1 MEKKNGPSEVD
12 VLQQV
17 IVELRT
23 EISVLKEQLEEE
35 KKVSSDLKS
44 LKTQQVSTLTSK
56 LANTVRQREQ
66 AEEELA
72 KVKKEM
78 EELKENLK
86 VQAEEIQVEENQHEI
101 DAYSKLEN
109 STEQCLV
116 EETSEVN
123 KQDNSAE
130 AIDKDIVSSWLEK
143 DESDQDEGF
152 LANRKSSLQLESK
165 SDVLSS
171 EDSFQSC
178 FPEYS
183 PKEELCQSVSLIEVS
198 EASLSS
204 CSELGN
210 DFSKE
215 NSSIQEKTEGL
226 FDQKDLLISSPE
238 IYDTS
243 LISLSLESLEENPK
257 EITEALQGSKKVQ
270 EDLCKVQESPLTVP
284 KAVDVKNVPER
295 RQQISEKPYS
305 SSTLKNKRI
314 RSQSSEEDQESSP
327 PTSSEAVSSGYTS
340 NSTEEK
346 LENLLMDHGMA
357 DDHNAAM
364 FPGNAWND
372 VKEQEVHP
380 KGFLNEDKKDD
391 VTKGTNREQDK
402 KGLDDFMKREQAPG
416 TVLKENCKSS
426 SFKNTENKAEKGV
439 KKRIEG
445 QNDYL
450 PQTISE
456 EVFDLKQ
463 QLKNALKEIDELRL
477 ENKEMKKEIQNLSST
492 SAEEE
497 FLLKTTRFTDRLLRE
512 MREREARVYVPRSF
526 STLEKYG
533 LEREHGYPG
542 LTELSQM
549 RVTRDMNRSA
559 ARKTSFPLK
568 VIGAKLKELTR
579 SVENMATD
587 PGLCEESLPDLSTPD
602 DVGFK
607 QNFPSLNDHF
617 ELEESLL
624 MPTVSSDTLSAQNA
638 PFKHEK
644 PGDVPTSGSYTSLE
658 KLSKERF
665 LAATKNQLQ
674 FTSEKDLARDQP
686 RQSENQAQKDC
697 PWRDNRCQLAE
708 RQTQERSG
716 FESLCD
722 KQWKLHSDTRDY
734 VERYIVRSSD
744 HIAKMRDLTPEE
756 IAFYSKLA

>member
-1 MEKKNGPSEVD
+1 MFVFQSLEKPEDFSNSEKKTGPSELD

-23 EISVLKEQLEEE
+23 EVSVLKEQLEKE
-35 KKVSSDLKS
+35 KKAASDLKS

-56 LANTVRQREQ
+56 LANAVRQREQ
-66 AEEELA
+66 AEEELV

-78 EELKENLK
+78 EELKEGLK
-86 VQAEEIQVEENQHEI
+86 AQAEEIQVKETEESHDEI
-101 DAYSKLEN
+101 DGCSKLEN
-109 STEQCLV
+109 STEICLV

-123 KQDNSAE
+123 KNDNSAKV
-130 AIDKDIVSSWLEK
+130 IDNDIVSSCLEK
-143 DESDQDEGF
+143 DESNQEEGS
-152 LANRKSSLQLESK
+152 LVNRKGSLQLENK

-198 EASLSS
+198 EVSLSS
-204 CSELGN
+204 CSELGD

-215 NSSIQEKTEGL
+215 NSSIQEKLEGL
-226 FDQKDLLISSPE
+226 FDQEDLLISSPE

-270 EDLCKVQESPLTVP
+270 EDLCNVQESPLTVP
-284 KAVDVKNVPER
+284 KAGDVKDVPER
-295 RQQISEKPYS
+295 RQQISEKPNS

-314 RSQSSEEDQESSP
+314 RSQTSEEDQESSP
-327 PTSSEAVSSGYTS
+327 PTSPEAVSSGYTS

-346 LENLLMDHGMA
+346 LENLLMNHGMA
-357 DDHNAAM
+357 NDHNAPM
-364 FPGNAWND
+364 FSGND
-372 VKEQEVHP
+372 VKEQEVYP
-380 KGFLNEDKKDD
+380 KVFLNEDREEDITEG
-391 VTKGTNREQDK
+391 TKREQDK
-402 KGLDDFMKREQAPG
+402 KGLEDFMQREQAAE
-416 TVLKENCKSS
+416 TILNENYKTSS
-426 SFKNTENKAEKGV
+426 LKNTESKAEKGV
-439 KKRIEG
+439 KKSIER
-445 QNDYL
+445 QNDYF
-450 PQTISE
+450 PQTMSE
-456 EVFDLKQ
+456 EVFNLKQ

-477 ENKEMKKEIQNLSST
+477 ENKQMKKEIQNLSST

-497 FLLKTTRFTDRLLRE
+497 FLLKTTRFTDRILRE
-512 MREREARVYVPRSF
+512 MREREARVYVPRSL

-533 LEREHGYPG
+533 LEREHSYPG

-549 RVTRDMNRSA
+549 RVTRDMNRSEA
-559 ARKTSFPLK
+559 KKTSLPLK
-568 VIGAKLKELTR
+568 IIGAKLKELTR

-587 PGLCEESLPDLSTPD
+587 PGLCEESLPDLCAPD
-602 DVGFK
+602 GVRCK
-607 QNFPSLNDHF
+607 QRFPSLNDHF

-624 MPTVSSDTLSAQNA
+624 MPTVSSDTLSAQNT

-644 PGDVPTSGSYTSLE
+644 PGDVPRSGSFTSVENLG
-658 KLSKERF
+658 KERF
-665 LAATKNQLQ
+665 LATTKSQLQ
-674 FTSEKDLARDQP
+674 FIAEKDLTREQP
-686 RQSENQAQKDC
+686 GQSENKAHKDC

-708 RQTQERSG
+708 RQAQERSG

-722 KQWKLHSDTRDY
+722 KWKLHSDNRDY
-734 VERYIVRSSD
+734 VER
-744 HIAKMRDLTPEE
+744 
-756 IAFYSKLA
+756 